1 MSLCNKSTS
10 VIRKLLKL
18 ENDEIL
24 ETLNKKKEVKNNNKK
39 LVLFHKIDKQS
50 NLLNNLKIK
59 IIKKLYFFRVKSNS
73 LFTINGADGAG
84 KSSILNQISKIVEY
98 YPFEVELIHHNK
110 GGVKKSRQIEQN
122 NKSLFRKI
130 LSYIYMNLPKFL
142 KEIWLYFTH
151 YYRYT
156 INMNSFVMNNG
167 FSSKIVI
174 LDRYIYD
181 LWAKDK
187 VKRELSSLTISL
199 VYNIFCRIIKFPNK
213 AYFIYDKPQNIYKRK
228 KELTKIQINSFQIC
242 LDKIFNTIR
251 VSFEKVLVKKDKPN
265 DLAKRILEDIIQK
278 NPDLIISIIKQ
289 NTRF

>member
-110 GGVKKSRQIEQN
+110 GGVKKSRPIEQN

-130 LSYIYMNLPKFL
+130 C
-142 KEIWLYFTH
+142 H
-151 YYRYT
+151 
-156 INMNSFVMNNG
+156 
-167 FSSKIVI
+167 
-174 LDRYIYD
+174 
-181 LWAKDK
+181 
-187 VKRELSSLTISL
+187 
-199 VYNIFCRIIKFPNK
+199 IFI
-213 AYFIYDKPQNIYKRK
+213 
-228 KELTKIQINSFQIC
+228 
-242 LDKIFNTIR
+242 
-251 VSFEKVLVKKDKPN
+251 
-265 DLAKRILEDIIQK
+265 
-278 NPDLIISIIKQ
+278 
-289 NTRF
+289 